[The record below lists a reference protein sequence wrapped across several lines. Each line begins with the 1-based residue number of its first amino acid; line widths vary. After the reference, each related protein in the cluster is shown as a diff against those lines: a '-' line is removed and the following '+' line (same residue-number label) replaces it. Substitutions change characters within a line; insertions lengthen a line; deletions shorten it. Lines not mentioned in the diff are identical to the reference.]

1 MCVGFEP
8 VTIVWIHLQRDVI
21 RIPARQH
28 KSGGGEC
35 NHESFK
41 DSFPQ
46 GTPGVGVRVRVRSKV
61 KGLASVPQSG
71 WIQSRDALNA

>member
-1 MCVGFEP
+1 MCVGFKP

-46 GTPGVGVRVRVRSKV
+46 GTLVGVRVRSKV

>member
-35 NHESFK
+35 NRGSFK

-46 GTPGVGVRVRVRSKV
+46 GTQGLGFGFGVGLRGWRPYLNPGGYKV
-61 KGLASVPQSG
+61 AML
-71 WIQSRDALNA
+71 